1 MKEMT
6 RTANRTATINHGK
19 NEHSAQQIQNEN
31 TVRHNP
37 YCVLVKYDKND
48 ETMQNNAITQRRGI
62 NVLKIHYGELEAEN
76 YIFNPDAFFNNT
88 YEDEWITDP
97 FSVQM
102 IKDIDGSDVKGARAI
117 DSPFLGL
124 IPTERLSGGV
134 KTLILMN
141 NDSEHI
147 FNASACGDNCAKWIL
162 EIGKKKEL
170 LIRLG
175 YLMDFGKQ
183 PFDIEVENLG
193 LKVHNMKELIETV
206 LDNELL

>member
-1 MKEMT
+1 M
-6 RTANRTATINHGK
+6 
-19 NEHSAQQIQNEN
+19 
-31 TVRHNP
+31 
-37 YCVLVKYDKND
+37 
-48 ETMQNNAITQRRGI
+48 
-62 NVLKIHYGELEAEN
+62 LKIHYGELEAEN

-162 EIGKKKEL
+162 EIGKKKDL

-193 LKVHNMKELIETV
+193 LKVHNMKELIEAV

>member
-1 MKEMT
+1 M
-6 RTANRTATINHGK
+6 
-19 NEHSAQQIQNEN
+19 
-31 TVRHNP
+31 
-37 YCVLVKYDKND
+37 
-48 ETMQNNAITQRRGI
+48 
-62 NVLKIHYGELEAEN
+62 LKIHYGELEAEN

-183 PFDIEVENLG
+183 PFDIEIENLG